1 MTESAAP
8 PTSDDKILLAAEAY
22 NSTCNKLN
30 MYMLIFKRQNPQH
43 LNSDRVDSESEEAA
57 NKQYN

>member
-8 PTSDDKILLAAEAY
+8 PTSDDNMLLAAQAY
-22 NSTCNKLN
+22 TSTCNQLN

-43 LNSDRVDSESEEAA
+43 LKLDVVDSGSEEAA

>member
-8 PTSDDKILLAAEAY
+8 PTSDDNMLLAAEAY
-22 NSTCNKLN
+22 TTTCNQLN
-30 MYMLIFKRQNPQH
+30 MYMLIFKRQSPEH
-43 LNSDRVDSESEEAA
+43 GKLNGVDPGSEEVA